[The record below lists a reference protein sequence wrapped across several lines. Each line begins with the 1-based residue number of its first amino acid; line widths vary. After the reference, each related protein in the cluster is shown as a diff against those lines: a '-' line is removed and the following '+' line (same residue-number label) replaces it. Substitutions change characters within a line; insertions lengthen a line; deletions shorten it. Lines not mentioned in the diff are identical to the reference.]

1 MTVPVVVRRLDS
13 KLDIDSLASESAPL
27 SLRVN
32 EIGQITLR
40 TVVPL
45 PVDYYADNR
54 RTGSFLLID
63 PADGMTLDAGMVMR
77 PDAAVAPGEQ
87 P

>member
-1 MTVPVVVRRLDS
+1 MTVPAVVRRLNS
-13 KLDIDSLASESAPL
+13 KLDIDSLASEAAPL
-27 SLRVN
+27 SLQAN
-32 EIGQITLR
+32 EIGQVTLR

-45 PVDYYADNR
+45 PLDDYADNR

-63 PADGMTLDAGMVMR
+63 RADGMTLDAGMVTLA
-77 PDAAVAPGEQ
+77 DVALAPGEL